1 LCDITQRRKP
11 ELAWPEVLVVA
22 QRFLPQFCWESASAD
37 GRQLLCTSSSPSPSS
52 PSLTFTIALTAIT
65 IKVFLI
71 CSSGS
76 GSRSHSSSWFPS
88 WLWRTGRH
96 IAFIPPSAHRGK
108 QSHSLWAVHALDDA
122 CSKAHGD
129 LTRAVDRLRNIGS
142 QEALLLLR
150 ASFSVPR
157 LLHYCYDVP
166 IKGRPG
172 SCSIWQSAIY
182 CVTNCNFS
190 SVQWLQASLPVRDGG
205 LGIRSYHRM
214 PVFAGIPDGLVGA
227 IWHISSSSPFWT
239 NFLGPAYCCSGLC

>member
-1 LCDITQRRKP
+1 MAVIVI
-11 ELAWPEVLVVA
+11 AVA
-22 QRFLPQFCWESASAD
+22 DS
-37 GRQLLCTSSSPSPSS
+37 
-52 PSLTFTIALTAIT
+52 
-65 IKVFLI
+65 
-71 CSSGS
+71 
-76 GSRSHSSSWFPS
+76 
-88 WLWRTGRH
+88 
-96 IAFIPPSAHRGK
+96 HRGFDV
-108 QSHSLWAVHALDDA
+108 QDDTLHSFRRLHIEESSHVLCGLCMPLMMPVRRPMATWQGQWTDWGIL
-122 CSKAHGD
+122 G
-129 LTRAVDRLRNIGS
+129 LRKLYFCYG
-142 QEALLLLR
+142 LH
-150 ASFSVPR
+150 SVCPGCCN
-157 LLHYCYDVP
+157 CYDVP